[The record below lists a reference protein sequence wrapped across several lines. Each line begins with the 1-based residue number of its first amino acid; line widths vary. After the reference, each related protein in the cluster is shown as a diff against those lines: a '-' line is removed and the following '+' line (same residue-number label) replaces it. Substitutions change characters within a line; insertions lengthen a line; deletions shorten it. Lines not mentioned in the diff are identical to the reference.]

1 MKNET
6 ERKLEIPTT
15 DTGVFRY
22 LSGQLNRRDTLKL
35 LTGLDPDANRKIVG
49 AIVHQVNLENKTK
62 KLANKTDF
70 ETNESD
76 LKS

>member
-35 LTGLDPDANRKIVG
+35 LTGLDPDANHKIIG
-49 AIVHQVNLENKTK
+49 SIVHHINPKNK
-62 KLANKTDF
+62 
-70 ETNESD
+70 
-76 LKS
+76 LKSSRKNRF

>member
-35 LTGLDPDANRKIVG
+35 LTGLDPDANRKIIG
-49 AIVHQVNLENKTK
+49 SIVHHVNLKNK
-62 KLANKTDF
+62 
-70 ETNESD
+70 
-76 LKS
+76 LKSSRKNRFLKQMIMI